1 MNQSNEI
8 FLNTIQEKTH
18 YKRSISSS
26 FQELKKWNS
35 LIFRRGRYWY
45 QFDNWSIPNTGV
57 IKEWYVEDNDWIPK
71 VSSSSLDNS
80 NSLKIVF
87 DVEKYTLPDDS
98 ILQDVRI
105 SSDES
110 YIVLV
115 VSSLRSTNLIGIKK
129 YTMEKLFI
137 IEDISVESSFY
148 LGKFGVM
155 YTRSKEYGRPSK
167 LFYKSFDSFTEE
179 ELFEENEC
187 SFRLKIVH
195 IDSNNCF
202 VKSVDFQKGRI
213 FLYSFDRTGFVRH
226 SYTETVAPTPR
237 DIALFSTEKAQYFLG
252 LSSTEEKK
260 DQLILRETSSGDRVS
275 ITIPYQD
282 RARRVHCIGRYILL
296 DCSNAANSVFY
307 LATFKN
313 NSLRELSVNKI
324 TFDEKTT
331 LYENSFSDRVLLFL
345 ERRTFYEK
353 ILSFDLIENTL
364 KTEFERPIIKSNNT
378 KYFSKVIWTKKD
390 SYDVSIPISLFWKSE
405 DTDELPRRK
414 KCILSVYGAY
424 GKNDNSDLDE
434 IMLSIIDAGFIYA
447 IVHVRGGGYLGGEWY
462 RSGKA
467 LNKWNSIRDFIEGV
481 NYLRENDVIDSK
493 RLGLITSSAGGII
506 AGAVLNEEKNLLQ
519 SILLFSPFINPYDTL
534 QNPNDPLSKTEIA
547 EWGDIRDPEVKAY
560 IKSYSPMQNIEKA
573 RDSNTVIVN
582 ILGEKDPYIN
592 NNEVIE
598 WSKKLNSIGV
608 KSLLYLNKA
617 AGHGG
622 FTPSD
627 VLLMIDTLN
636 YFFEEVG
643 RNNGSLSTVVG

>member
-129 YTMEKLFI
+129 YTMEELFI

-592 NNEVIE
+592 NNEVMF
-598 WSKKLNSIGV
+598 S
-608 KSLLYLNKA
+608 
-617 AGHGG
+617 
-622 FTPSD
+622 
-627 VLLMIDTLN
+627 
-636 YFFEEVG
+636 
-643 RNNGSLSTVVG
+643 

>member
-18 YKRSISSS
+18 YKRSISSA

-57 IKEWYVEDNDWIPK
+57 IKEWYAEDNDWIPK

-129 YTMEKLFI
+129 YTMEELFI

-213 FLYSFDRTGFVRH
+213 FLYSFDRTGFVKH
-226 SYTETVAPTPR
+226 SYTETIAPTPR

-252 LSSTEEKK
+252 LSSTEERK

-275 ITIPYQD
+275 ITLPYQD

-313 NSLRELSVNKI
+313 NSLRELNVNKI

-627 VLLMIDTLN
+627 VPLMIDTLN

-643 RNNGSLSTVVG
+643 RNNL

>member
-87 DVEKYTLPDDS
+87 DVEKYTLPGDS

-643 RNNGSLSTVVG
+643 RNNL

>member
-129 YTMEKLFI
+129 YTMEELFI

-237 DIALFSTEKAQYFLG
+237 DITLFSTEKAQYFLG

-282 RARRVHCIGRYILL
+282 RARRVRCIGRYILL

-592 NNEVIE
+592 NNEVVE

-643 RNNGSLSTVVG
+643 RNNL

>member
-129 YTMEKLFI
+129 YTMEELFI

-213 FLYSFDRTGFVRH
+213 FLYSFDRTSFVRH

-282 RARRVHCIGRYILL
+282 RARRVHCIGLYILL

-627 VLLMIDTLN
+627 VPLMIDTLN

-643 RNNGSLSTVVG
+643 RNNL

>member
-8 FLNTIQEKTH
+8 FLNIIQEKTH

-129 YTMEKLFI
+129 YTMEELFI

-643 RNNGSLSTVVG
+643 RNNL

>member
-129 YTMEKLFI
+129 YTMEELFI

-636 YFFEEVG
+636 YFFEE
-643 RNNGSLSTVVG
+643 

>member
-129 YTMEKLFI
+129 YTMEELFI

-213 FLYSFDRTGFVRH
+213 FLYSFDRTDFVRH

-643 RNNGSLSTVVG
+643 RNNL

>member
-8 FLNTIQEKTH
+8 FLNTIQKNTH

-129 YTMEKLFI
+129 YTMEELFI

-643 RNNGSLSTVVG
+643 RNNL

>member
-8 FLNTIQEKTH
+8 FLNTIQEKTQ

-129 YTMEKLFI
+129 YTMEELFI

-213 FLYSFDRTGFVRH
+213 FLYSFDRTGFVKH
-226 SYTETVAPTPR
+226 SYTETIAPTPR

-252 LSSTEEKK
+252 LSSTEERK

-275 ITIPYQD
+275 ITLPYQD

-313 NSLRELSVNKI
+313 NSLKELSVNKI

-627 VLLMIDTLN
+627 VPLMIDTLN

-643 RNNGSLSTVVG
+643 RNNL

>member
-202 VKSVDFQKGRI
+202 VKSVDFQKGRV

-643 RNNGSLSTVVG
+643 RNNL

>member
-129 YTMEKLFI
+129 YTMEELFI

-493 RLGLITSSAGGII
+493 RLDLITSSAGGII

-643 RNNGSLSTVVG
+643 RNNL

>member
-129 YTMEKLFI
+129 YTMEELFI

-226 SYTETVAPTPR
+226 SYTETIAPTPR

-282 RARRVHCIGRYILL
+282 RARRVRCIGRYILL

-627 VLLMIDTLN
+627 VPLMIDTLN

-643 RNNGSLSTVVG
+643 RNNL

>member
-105 SSDES
+105 SYDES

-643 RNNGSLSTVVG
+643 RNNL

>member
-18 YKRSISSS
+18 YKRSITSS

-129 YTMEKLFI
+129 YTMEELFI

-643 RNNGSLSTVVG
+643 RNNL

>member
-129 YTMEKLFI
+129 YTMEELFI

-155 YTRSKEYGRPSK
+155 YTRFKEYGRPSK
-167 LFYKSFDSFTEE
+167 LFYKSFYSFTEE

-617 AGHGG
+617 ASHGG

-643 RNNGSLSTVVG
+643 RNNL

>member
-260 DQLILRETSSGDRVS
+260 DQLILRETSSGDKVS

-643 RNNGSLSTVVG
+643 RNNL

>member
-1 MNQSNEI
+1 
-8 FLNTIQEKTH
+8 
-18 YKRSISSS
+18 
-26 FQELKKWNS
+26 
-35 LIFRRGRYWY
+35 
-45 QFDNWSIPNTGV
+45 
-57 IKEWYVEDNDWIPK
+57 
-71 VSSSSLDNS
+71 
-80 NSLKIVF
+80 
-87 DVEKYTLPDDS
+87 
-98 ILQDVRI
+98 
-105 SSDES
+105 
-110 YIVLV
+110 
-115 VSSLRSTNLIGIKK
+115 
-129 YTMEKLFI
+129 
-137 IEDISVESSFY
+137 
-148 LGKFGVM
+148 
-155 YTRSKEYGRPSK
+155 
-167 LFYKSFDSFTEE
+167 
-179 ELFEENEC
+179 
-187 SFRLKIVH
+187 
-195 IDSNNCF
+195 
-202 VKSVDFQKGRI
+202 
-213 FLYSFDRTGFVRH
+213 
-226 SYTETVAPTPR
+226 
-237 DIALFSTEKAQYFLG
+237 
-252 LSSTEEKK
+252 
-260 DQLILRETSSGDRVS
+260 
-275 ITIPYQD
+275 
-282 RARRVHCIGRYILL
+282 
-296 DCSNAANSVFY
+296 
-307 LATFKN
+307 
-313 NSLRELSVNKI
+313 
-324 TFDEKTT
+324 
-331 LYENSFSDRVLLFL
+331 
-345 ERRTFYEK
+345 
-353 ILSFDLIENTL
+353 
-364 KTEFERPIIKSNNT
+364 RPIIKSNNT

-636 YFFEEVG
+636 YF
-643 RNNGSLSTVVG
+643 

>member
-129 YTMEKLFI
+129 YTMEELFI

-226 SYTETVAPTPR
+226 SYTEMVAPTPR

-405 DTDELPRRK
+405 DMDELPRRK

-519 SILLFSPFINPYDTL
+519 SILLFPPFINPYDTL

-643 RNNGSLSTVVG
+643 RNNL

>member
-331 LYENSFSDRVLLFL
+331 FYENSFSDRVLLFL

-643 RNNGSLSTVVG
+643 RNNL

>member
-324 TFDEKTT
+324 TVDEKTT

-643 RNNGSLSTVVG
+643 RNNL

>member
-129 YTMEKLFI
+129 YTMEELFI

-506 AGAVLNEEKNLLQ
+506 AGAVLNEEKKLLQ

-643 RNNGSLSTVVG
+643 RNNL

>member
-129 YTMEKLFI
+129 YTMEELFI

-467 LNKWNSIRDFIEGV
+467 LNKWNFIRDFIEGV

-643 RNNGSLSTVVG
+643 RNNL

>member
-129 YTMEKLFI
+129 YTMEELFI

-481 NYLRENDVIDSK
+481 NYLRENDIIDSK

-643 RNNGSLSTVVG
+643 RNNL

>member
-87 DVEKYTLPDDS
+87 DVEKYTLPDNS

-617 AGHGG
+617 AGHRG

-643 RNNGSLSTVVG
+643 RNNL

>member
-115 VSSLRSTNLIGIKK
+115 VSSLSSTNLIGIKK
-129 YTMEKLFI
+129 YTMEELFI

-282 RARRVHCIGRYILL
+282 RARRVRCIGRYILL

-643 RNNGSLSTVVG
+643 RNNL

>member
-71 VSSSSLDNS
+71 VSSSSLDNL

-115 VSSLRSTNLIGIKK
+115 VSSLSSTNLIGIKK
-129 YTMEKLFI
+129 YTMEELFI

-226 SYTETVAPTPR
+226 SYTETIAPTPR

-252 LSSTEEKK
+252 ISSTEEKK

-282 RARRVHCIGRYILL
+282 RARRVRCIGRYILL

-627 VLLMIDTLN
+627 VPLMIDTLN

-643 RNNGSLSTVVG
+643 RNNL

>member
-18 YKRSISSS
+18 YNRSISSS

-129 YTMEKLFI
+129 YTMEELFI

-643 RNNGSLSTVVG
+643 RNNL

>member
-129 YTMEKLFI
+129 YTMEELFI

-534 QNPNDPLSKTEIA
+534 QNPNDPLSRTEIA

-643 RNNGSLSTVVG
+643 RNNL

>member
-129 YTMEKLFI
+129 YTMEELFI

-226 SYTETVAPTPR
+226 SYTEMVAPTPR

-481 NYLRENDVIDSK
+481 NYLRENDVIDIK

-643 RNNGSLSTVVG
+643 RNDL

>member
-18 YKRSISSS
+18 YKRAISSA

-57 IKEWYVEDNDWIPK
+57 IKEWYAEDNDWIPK

-129 YTMEKLFI
+129 YTMEELFI

-213 FLYSFDRTGFVRH
+213 FLYSFDRTGFVKH
-226 SYTETVAPTPR
+226 SYTETIAPTPR

-252 LSSTEEKK
+252 LSSTEERK

-275 ITIPYQD
+275 ITLPYQD

-627 VLLMIDTLN
+627 VPLMIDTLN

-643 RNNGSLSTVVG
+643 RNNL

>member
-129 YTMEKLFI
+129 YAMEELFI

-534 QNPNDPLSKTEIA
+534 QNPNAPLSKTEIA

-643 RNNGSLSTVVG
+643 RNNL

>member
-110 YIVLV
+110 YIILV

-129 YTMEKLFI
+129 YTMEELFI

-643 RNNGSLSTVVG
+643 RNNL

>member
-26 FQELKKWNS
+26 FQELKKWDS

-129 YTMEKLFI
+129 YTMEELFI

-405 DTDELPRRK
+405 DTDEIPRRK

-643 RNNGSLSTVVG
+643 RNNL

>member
-71 VSSSSLDNS
+71 VSSSSLDSS

-129 YTMEKLFI
+129 YTMEELFI

-643 RNNGSLSTVVG
+643 RNNL

>member
-129 YTMEKLFI
+129 YTMEELFI

-364 KTEFERPIIKSNNT
+364 KTEFESPIIKSNNT

-390 SYDVSIPISLFWKSE
+390 SYDVSIPNFMKIHFL
-405 DTDELPRRK
+405 
-414 KCILSVYGAY
+414 
-424 GKNDNSDLDE
+424 
-434 IMLSIIDAGFIYA
+434 
-447 IVHVRGGGYLGGEWY
+447 IV
-462 RSGKA
+462 
-467 LNKWNSIRDFIEGV
+467 
-481 NYLRENDVIDSK
+481 
-493 RLGLITSSAGGII
+493 
-506 AGAVLNEEKNLLQ
+506 
-519 SILLFSPFINPYDTL
+519 
-534 QNPNDPLSKTEIA
+534 
-547 EWGDIRDPEVKAY
+547 
-560 IKSYSPMQNIEKA
+560 
-573 RDSNTVIVN
+573 
-582 ILGEKDPYIN
+582 
-592 NNEVIE
+592 
-598 WSKKLNSIGV
+598 
-608 KSLLYLNKA
+608 
-617 AGHGG
+617 
-622 FTPSD
+622 
-627 VLLMIDTLN
+627 
-636 YFFEEVG
+636 FFCF
-643 RNNGSLSTVVG
+643 

>member
-1 MNQSNEI
+1 M
-8 FLNTIQEKTH
+8 
-18 YKRSISSS
+18 
-26 FQELKKWNS
+26 
-35 LIFRRGRYWY
+35 IFRRGRYWY

-129 YTMEKLFI
+129 YTMEELFI

-534 QNPNDPLSKTEIA
+534 QNPNAPLSKTEIA

-643 RNNGSLSTVVG
+643 RNNL

>member
-129 YTMEKLFI
+129 YTMEELFI

-226 SYTETVAPTPR
+226 SYTEMVAPTPR

-592 NNEVIE
+592 NNEVIK

-643 RNNGSLSTVVG
+643 RNNL

>member
-129 YTMEKLFI
+129 YTMEELFI

-155 YTRSKEYGRPSK
+155 YTRFKEYGRPSK

-617 AGHGG
+617 ASHGG

-643 RNNGSLSTVVG
+643 RNNL